1 MFVQLLFLV
10 IFMVFVFV
18 IEVNVR
24 EFVEELVL
32 ILNQVKFENL
42 VVFYDNLINMIV
54 VKYINLFMIKEDILV
69 VFFFDRYII
78 DKMKQV
84 GLIIIDV

>member
-10 IFMVFVFV
+10 IFMIFVFV

-32 ILNQVKFENL
+32 NLNQVKFENF
-42 VVFYDNLINMIV
+42 VVFYDDLVNLIV
-54 VKYINLFMIKEDILV
+54 VKYKDLFMIKEDILV

>member
-10 IFMVFVFV
+10 IFMIFVFV

-32 ILNQVKFENL
+32 NLNQVKFENF
-42 VVFYDNLINMIV
+42 VVFYDNLINLIV
-54 VKYINLFMIKEDILV
+54 VKYKDLFMIKEDILV

>member
-54 VKYINLFMIKEDILV
+54 EKYINLFMIKEDILV

>member
-1 MFVQLLFLV
+1 M
-10 IFMVFVFV
+10 IFVFV

-32 ILNQVKFENL
+32 NLNQVKFENF
-42 VVFYDNLINMIV
+42 VVFYDNLVNLIV
-54 VKYINLFMIKEDILV
+54 VKYKDLFMIKEDILV

>member
-1 MFVQLLFLV
+1 M
-10 IFMVFVFV
+10 IFVFV

-32 ILNQVKFENL
+32 NLNLVKFENF
-42 VVFYDNLINMIV
+42 VVFYDNLVNMIV
-54 VKYINLFMIKEDILV
+54 VKYKDLFMIKEDILV

-78 DKMKQV
+78 DKMK
-84 GLIIIDV
+84 

>member
-10 IFMVFVFV
+10 IFMIFVFV

-32 ILNQVKFENL
+32 NLNQVKFENF
-42 VVFYDNLINMIV
+42 VVFYDNLVNLIV
-54 VKYINLFMIKEDILV
+54 VKYKDLFMIKEDILV
-69 VFFFDRYII
+69 VFLFDRYII

>member
-54 VKYINLFMIKEDILV
+54 VKYKDLFMIKEDILV

>member
-10 IFMVFVFV
+10 IFMIFVFV

-32 ILNQVKFENL
+32 NLNQVKFENF
-42 VVFYDNLINMIV
+42 VVFYDNLVNLIV
-54 VKYINLFMIKEDILV
+54 VKYKDLFMIKEDILA

>member
-10 IFMVFVFV
+10 IFMIFVFV

-32 ILNQVKFENL
+32 NLNQVKFENF
-42 VVFYDNLINMIV
+42 VVFYDNLVNLIV
-54 VKYINLFMIKEDILV
+54 VKYKDLFMIKEDILV